1 MENKEKEG
9 VEIDLKRIFLA
20 VLYRWWI
27 ILLAMILCGTAAF
40 CYAKFSMAPV
50 YSSHV
55 TLYVNNNYV
64 DSPGYSE
71 NQINAAKNLSNTFM
85 VILESRSVL
94 GEVAEK
100 TDGKYTYSKLKS
112 MVSAASI
119 DETEVFQVTVTGT
132 SYKDVAIIA
141 NYIADVL
148 PDKCSYIVE
157 GSSVKVIDGAEEN
170 PNPVGPSYKKYL
182 LLGVAVGM
190 VLSMAL
196 VVIVDLLDKSIK
208 SEEYLID
215 VYSKI
220 PLLAVIPDSQ
230 GSSNSYKKGYYR
242 GYYRSYSRNPEQ
254 KPAQAPAV
262 PQPEAPVQ
270 TVDMQQT
277 QKVTQMPK
285 LTNSD
290 KKSEKQKG
298 RGSV

>member
-27 ILLAMILCGTAAF
+27 ILLAMILCGSAAF
-40 CYAKFSMAPV
+40 CYAKFSMDPV
-50 YSSHV
+50 YSSNV
-55 TLYVNNNYV
+55 KLYVNNNYV
-64 DSPGYSE
+64 DSPGYSS
-71 NQINAAKNLSNTFM
+71 NQIMAAKDLANTFM

-94 GEVAEK
+94 EEVADK
-100 TDGKYTYSKLKS
+100 TGGNYSYSKLKG

-141 NYIADVL
+141 NYIAEVF
-148 PDKCSYIVE
+148 PAKCSEIVE
-157 GSSVKVIDGAEEN
+157 GSSVRVVDYAVEN
-170 PNPVGPSYKKYL
+170 RNQVGPSYQKYL
-182 LLGVAVGM
+182 ILGAALGM

-196 VVIVDLLDKSIK
+196 VVIVDLTDKSIK

-215 VYSKI
+215 VYGKF

-230 GSSNSYKKGYYR
+230 GSGSSHKKGYYR
-242 GYYRSYSRNPEQ
+242 GYYRTYAKKPEQ
-254 KPAQAPAV
+254 NPAQEEADQKPTE
-262 PQPEAPVQ
+262 PEQ

-277 QKVTQMPK
+277 QKVTQMP
-285 LTNSD
+285 SI
-290 KKSEKQKG
+290 KKSESQNQKG